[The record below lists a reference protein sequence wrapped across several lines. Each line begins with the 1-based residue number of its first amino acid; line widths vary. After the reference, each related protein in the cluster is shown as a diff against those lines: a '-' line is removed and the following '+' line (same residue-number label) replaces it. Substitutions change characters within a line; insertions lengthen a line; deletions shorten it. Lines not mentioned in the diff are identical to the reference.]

1 MYVCICV
8 FGGKLGRRTGGE
20 KAESAFCI
28 RYWFLIRGLR
38 YQHLSMLYMEQAQLR
53 ILFAAPFAL

>member
-1 MYVCICV
+1 M
-8 FGGKLGRRTGGE
+8 RRRACGE

-38 YQHLSMLYMEQAQLR
+38 DKHLSMLYTVPAQLR
-53 ILFAAPFAL
+53 ILFATPPAL